1 MKMLRYLVRLDNN
14 DGFSGS
20 DAVTVLNKGR
30 KLAENLGAT
39 IKVVR
44 VSSAAIELDVFVPD
58 DEVLQRLLR
67 VLSSSIGKLES
78 FRRTDVELP
87 PASKNEL
94 IEHAKSLFNEQRFWE
109 CHEALEQIW
118 RRESG
123 QEREILQGIILTA
136 AALVHY
142 QRGRDQV
149 SLSVFKRAYE
159 KLRKYSGLY
168 FGIDINYMKSS
179 MKKMLDTGAIEVF
192 KI

>member
-14 DGFSGS
+14 DGFSGR
-20 DAVTVLNKGR
+20 DAVTLLNKGR
-30 KLAENLGAT
+30 KLADNLGAT

-58 DEVLQRLLR
+58 DEVLQRFLR

-94 IEHAKSLFNEQRFWE
+94 IKHAKSLFNEERFWE
-109 CHEALEQIW
+109 CHEALEVIW

-123 QEREILQGIILTA
+123 QEKEILQGIILTA

-142 QRGRDQV
+142 QRGRYQV

-159 KLRKYSGLY
+159 KLRKHQGLY
-168 FGIDINYMKSS
+168 FGIDIDSLKSRVTTI
-179 MKKMLDTGAIEVF
+179 LVTGEITVF
-192 KI
+192 MI